1 MATNAKN
8 TVDSKISF
16 NKEYDQRL
24 EKANKENEILQRT
37 LREYK
42 QAMHEQ

>member
-8 TVDSKISF
+8 TVDSKLSF
-16 NKEYDQRL
+16 NKEFDQRL

>member
-1 MATNAKN
+1 MATNAKT

-24 EKANKENEILQRT
+24 EKSNKENEILQRT